1 MYIDVIISIHNLQF
15 NGVDMEDLEKAATIL
30 KALSHPTRIQIVRF
44 LAGGEKCVK
53 DIWNEMGIPQPTA
66 SQHINV
72 LKNAGVIFYRK
83 DGAKT
88 CYRIKDKRAVE
99 ILKILLKEV

>member
-1 MYIDVIISIHNLQF
+1 
-15 NGVDMEDLEKAATIL
+15 
-30 KALSHPTRIQIVRF
+30 
-44 LAGGEKCVK
+44 
-53 DIWNEMGIPQPTA
+53 MGIPQPTA

-88 CYRIKDKRAVE
+88 CYRIEDKRAIE